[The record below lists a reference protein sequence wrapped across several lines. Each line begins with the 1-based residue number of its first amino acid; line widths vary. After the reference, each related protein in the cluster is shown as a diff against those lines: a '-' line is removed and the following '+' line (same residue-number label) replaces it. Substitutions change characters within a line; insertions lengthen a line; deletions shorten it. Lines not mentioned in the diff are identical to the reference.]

1 MTRKALVAL
10 ESQYMRALSYAI
22 LFGCSLSPEQ
32 FAASHAMDP
41 EELDALKEFL
51 ESHGVGV

>member
-1 MTRKALVAL
+1 MSRKALTAL

-22 LFGCSLSPEQ
+22 LFRCSLTVEQ

-41 EELDALKEFL
+41 EELDALKDHL
-51 ESHGVGV
+51 ESRGVNA